1 MLDIE
6 QGGKKGLSEDYWLTD
21 ITISYGSW
29 CYTNGQT
36 YKPASLVLRNM
47 IDVWS
52 KRGIVLLNISPKA
65 DGTIVAEQ
73 REVLLTLG
81 QWMDKHEEAI
91 YGSRAHSTFG
101 YGEAEIEEG
110 HFGGQSATIDY
121 NKNDIRFTVSKDK
134 KHLYVFSLGL
144 PDPKAD
150 LRIRTPIE
158 AKVKGVSV
166 LGSGVDLKWSVTDNI
181 LTLTTPDASD
191 MDELATVFKIDFD

>member
-1 MLDIE
+1 M
-6 QGGKKGLSEDYWLTD
+6 
-21 ITISYGSW
+21 
-29 CYTNGQT
+29 N
-36 YKPASLVLRNM
+36 
-47 IDVWS
+47 
-52 KRGIVLLNISPKA
+52 
-65 DGTIVAEQ
+65 
-73 REVLLTLG
+73 
-81 QWMDKHEEAI
+81 KHEEAI
-91 YGSRAHSTFG
+91 YESRAYSTFG